1 MDFDQLLAEV
11 GSFKRLFELARNNG
25 INVERQVELA
35 FSAENKLFERAGF
48 KVVRV
53 DDGYAEMTFPLS
65 EDVKRRGNIVHGG
78 IIMFAMDN
86 TGGLAVMT
94 RNEGNDQVTVELKAN
109 FLEPL
114 RKSPFRAVGRVVRAG
129 RNIAVAEVDVFDSE
143 GKLCAKGMGTWL
155 YIYR

>member
-53 DDGYAEMTFPLS
+53 EDGYAEMTFPLS

>member
-1 MDFDQLLAEV
+1 MDFDQLLKEV
-11 GSFKRLFELARNNG
+11 GSFRKLFQLASDNG
-25 INVERQVELA
+25 LNVEEQVELA
-35 FSAENKLFERAGF
+35 FKAENKLFERAGF
-48 KVVRV
+48 KVVKVR
-53 DDGYAEMTFPLS
+53 DGYAEITFPIS

-94 RNEGNDQVTVELKAN
+94 RNDGNDQVTIELKAN

-114 RKSPFRAVGRVVRAG
+114 IKGPFRAVGKVVRSG
-129 RNIAVAEVDVFDSE
+129 RNIAVAEMEVFDSE
-143 GKLCAKGMGTWL
+143 GKLCAKGMGTWF

>member
-143 GKLCAKGMGTWL
+143 GKLCAKGTGTWL